1 MAVRWQPRIG
11 WINLNRRGDPMNYG
25 RWWKG
30 WVFMMAMFMMG
41 TAGGCSTSG
50 QPASAKQTRE
60 YWVYVGTY
68 TKTLS
73 KGIYRMK
80 LDTTTGELS
89 PPVLAAEIEDPNFLA
104 IPPGNRFLYT
114 VGHTNQGKDSVVDA
128 FALDAVSGK
137 LTFLNQQPS
146 GGKGATHIG
155 VDPGGTIAV
164 IANYT
169 SGDVSALPINAD
181 GTLAPPSQVI
191 QHTGSSVDPDR
202 QKHAFPHSCNFD
214 PAGHFVLVP
223 DLGTDKIYTYRF
235 DPADRTLSPG
245 DPPTVSVAPG
255 TGPRHMAF
263 HPNGKFAYV
272 VGEMGGNLMVFQ
284 YDADRGALKPRQ
296 TISTLPPDFK
306 GVNTSAEVQVLP
318 SGKFLYASNRG
329 PDDLTIFRIEDDG
342 ARLVQ
347 IGFQSTM
354 GKGPRHFAVDP
365 TGNFLIA
372 ENQQSDSVV
381 QFRIDPQS
389 GALTLMGDPI
399 QIGMPVCVQFVPVG
413 G

>member
-1 MAVRWQPRIG
+1 MIG
-11 WINLNRRGDPMNYG
+11 GYRRKD
-25 RWWKG
+25 

-41 TAGGCSTSG
+41 AAGGCSTPG
-50 QPASAKQTRE
+50 QSTSAIKPARA

-73 KGIYRMK
+73 KGIYVME
-80 LDTTTGELS
+80 LDTDTGVLS
-89 PPVLAAEIEDPNFLA
+89 PPTLAAAIEDPNFLA

-114 VGHTNQGKDSVVDA
+114 VGHTNNGKDSVVDA
-128 FALDAVSGK
+128 FALNAATGK
-137 LTFLNQQPS
+137 LTLLNQQPA

-155 VDPGGTIAV
+155 IDPAGTIAV
-164 IANYT
+164 IADYS
-169 SGDVSALPINAD
+169 SGEVSVLPINAD

-191 QHTGSSVDPDR
+191 QHTGSSVNPQR
-202 QKHAFPHSCNFD
+202 QQHAFPHSCNFD

-235 DPADRTLSPG
+235 DPADRKLTPG

-255 TGPRHMAF
+255 TGPRHMAW
-263 HPNGKFAYV
+263 HPNGQFAYV
-272 VGEMGGNLMVFQ
+272 VGEMGGTVMVFK

-306 GVNTSAEVQVLP
+306 GVNTTAEVQVLP
-318 SGKFLYASNRG
+318 SGKFLYVSNRG
-329 PDDLTIFRIEDDG
+329 PDDIAIFRIEDDG
-342 ARLVQ
+342 AHLVP
-347 IGFQSTM
+347 IGYQSTM
-354 GKGPRHFAVDP
+354 GKGPRHFAIDP

-381 QFRIDPQS
+381 QYRIDPQS
-389 GALTLMGDPI
+389 GALTPMGTPI
-399 QIGMPVCVQFVPVG
+399 QIGTPVCVTFVPVG